1 MSTASLPVE
10 TENDSAMSC
19 ACRAARSTVAM
30 APRHCESTATQRRPA
45 TGTGVQ
51 ALKVSGM
58 PST

>member
-1 MSTASLPVE
+1 MPLSASLPVE
-10 TENDSAMSC
+10 IEYEIAISRGCS
-19 ACRAARSTVAM
+19 AARSTVAM
-30 APRHCESTATQRRPA
+30 APLCDTMPTPRRPA